1 VQSAENRYSVLIFRK
16 GGAILPLN
24 QHTNITTSQQGGDE
38 KVWHDFTSD
47 KSQEDKRITM
57 NVSLYESER
66 TFLKIYAAK
75 HGTNVSDLIHQYV
88 EMLKAQEKAEA
99 VVPEP

>member
-1 VQSAENRYSVLIFRK
+1 M
-16 GGAILPLN
+16 
-24 QHTNITTSQQGGDE
+24 
-38 KVWHDFTSD
+38 WHDFASD
-47 KSQEDKRITM
+47 KSQEDKRTTM
-57 NVSLYESER
+57 QVSLYASER

-99 VVPEP
+99 VAPEP